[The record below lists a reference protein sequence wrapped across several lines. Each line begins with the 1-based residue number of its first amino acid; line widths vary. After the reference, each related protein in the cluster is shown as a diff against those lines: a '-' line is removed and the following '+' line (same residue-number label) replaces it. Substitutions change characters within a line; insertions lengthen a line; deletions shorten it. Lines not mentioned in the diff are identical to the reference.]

1 MKMVKTT
8 CVMGTLQTD
17 ERYSNRI
24 TKDELKQF
32 FLPRALD
39 NRIMVT
45 VCDKGYLNVFRL
57 FYRVNKMDQYK
68 NFVVVVLDKQGYKVI
83 VLLLCQA

>member
-1 MKMVKTT
+1 MSRSGNGNQLEDTT
-8 CVMGTLQTD
+8 IHSIP
-17 ERYSNRI
+17 SNRI

>member
-1 MKMVKTT
+1 MIKTT
-8 CVMGTLQTD
+8 CVYGALRTD

-24 TKDELKQF
+24 TVNELKQF

-39 NRIMVT
+39 NKIMVT

-57 FYRVNKMDQYK
+57 FYRLNKMDQYK
-68 NFVVVVLDKQGYKVI
+68 NFVVVVLDEDGYKVV
-83 VLLLCQA
+83 VLLFP